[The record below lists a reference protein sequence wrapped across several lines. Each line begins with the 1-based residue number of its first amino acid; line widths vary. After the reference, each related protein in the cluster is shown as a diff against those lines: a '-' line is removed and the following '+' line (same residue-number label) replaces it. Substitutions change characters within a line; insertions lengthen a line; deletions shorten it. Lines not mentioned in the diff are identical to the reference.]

1 MDHDT
6 HKDRRPASET
16 WLQTAA
22 GDAFDLLAP
31 SARKILLADIAQSLS
46 RLARFNGYTTRM
58 WSVAAHSMLVSRIVY
73 PDDPETRLYA
83 LLHDAP
89 EAYMGDLT
97 SPMKAAVA
105 AIDPRFAGAWS
116 VIEHAIAQ
124 QIHIAFGLDPD
135 MPAETAAVV
144 KLADLQALELE
155 RRWFFA
161 DPPPRPW
168 RVGGQPL
175 PEPPDVP
182 CPPERAPSIEAGLFI
197 EAAQR
202 LVNQRHGLA

>member
-1 MDHDT
+1 M
-6 HKDRRPASET
+6 
-16 WLQTAA
+16 QTAS
-22 GDAFDLLAP
+22 GDAFDVLAP
-31 SARKILLADIAQSLS
+31 SARHILLADIAQALS
-46 RLARFNGYTTRM
+46 RLNRFNGHSNRP
-58 WSVAAHSMLVSRIVY
+58 WSVAAHSLLVSRIVY

-89 EAYMGDLT
+89 EAYTGDLT
-97 SPMKAAVA
+97 SPTKAAVA
-105 AIDPRFAGAWS
+105 ALDPDFPAIWTR
-116 VIEHAIAQ
+116 IERGIARQ
-124 QIHIAFGLDPD
+124 VHIAFGLDPD
-135 MPAETAAVV
+135 MPAETVAAV

-168 RVGGQPL
+168 LVGGHPL
-175 PEPPDVP
+175 PEPPEVP